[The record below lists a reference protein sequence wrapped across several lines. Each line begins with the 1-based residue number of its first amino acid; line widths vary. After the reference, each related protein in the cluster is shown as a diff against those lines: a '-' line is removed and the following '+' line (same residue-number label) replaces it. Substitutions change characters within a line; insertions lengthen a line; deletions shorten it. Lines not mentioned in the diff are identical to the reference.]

1 MPGQKCGIMKN
12 KEIKK
17 YNERLHG
24 LEPQEVLYQLISEF
38 GDKIVFATSMG
49 VEDQVLIHMI
59 NNIDPSVPV
68 FTLDTGRIFQE
79 TYDLIERTTERYK
92 NDIRIFFP
100 KNEKVESMVSQK
112 GINLFHHS
120 IENRKLCC
128 QIRKNDP
135 LKRALE
141 EFDVWICGLRKEQS
155 VHRASTQIVE
165 WDDQHQM
172 IKTNPLLNW
181 TLDQVWEFIRKH
193 KIPYNV
199 LHDKGFP
206 SIGCQ
211 PCTRAIIPG
220 EDFRS
225 GRWWWEESDH
235 KECGIHRKT
244 DEN

>member
-1 MPGQKCGIMKN
+1 MKKEKIIELNQKLNGA
-12 KEIKK
+12 
-17 YNERLHG
+17 
-24 LEPQEVLYQLISEF
+24 EPQHILRHLISEF
-38 GDKIVFATSMG
+38 GKRIVFASSLG
-49 VEDQVLIHMI
+49 AEDQVLVHMI
-59 NNIDPSVPV
+59 NDIEPSVPI
-68 FTLDTGRIFQE
+68 FTLDTGRIFPE
-79 TYDLIERTTERYK
+79 TYDLIARTMERYNINIK
-92 NDIRIFFP
+92 IFFP
-100 KNEKVESMVSQK
+100 ENEKVEPMVSQK
-112 GINLFHHS
+112 GINLFYHS

-141 EFDVWICGLRKEQS
+141 DFDVWICGLRREQS
-155 VHRASTQIVE
+155 IHRASTEVVE

-181 TLDQVWEFIRKH
+181 TLDQIWEFIRRH

-220 EDFRS
+220 EEFRS

-235 KECGIHRKT
+235 KECGIHRKP
-244 DEN
+244 DEK